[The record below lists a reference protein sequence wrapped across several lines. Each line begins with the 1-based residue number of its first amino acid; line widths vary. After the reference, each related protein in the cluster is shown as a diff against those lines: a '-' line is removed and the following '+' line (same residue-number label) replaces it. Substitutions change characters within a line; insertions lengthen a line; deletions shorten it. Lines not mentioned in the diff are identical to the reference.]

1 MSKLL
6 TAEQFAQETGHG
18 LRTVRR
24 WISDGM
30 PGVHRDGHSLTIDP
44 DTALQWLE
52 SRKSVTDEVHIA
64 QARRWL
70 LRRHKLEGSG
80 LVPAERITG
89 LTRMI
94 CKRFDR
100 MFDSGFSDN
109 AAWTVL
115 DESNPAIIVDTL
127 RDFAQPALLAFEF
140 AIERAVDAVTINPEI
155 LASER
160 RADELELQTLSPRAR
175 SERARVDYLTA
186 HNRME
191 AGELVRGDQAAERFR
206 AAGVLVNREVRNIA
220 RRVAN
225 TIATLEDHGQIAGQI
240 AGELRRVKGDLIEA
254 LEVDQ

>member
-1 MSKLL
+1 
-6 TAEQFAQETGHG
+6 
-18 LRTVRR
+18 
-24 WISDGM
+24 
-30 PGVHRDGHSLTIDP
+30 
-44 DTALQWLE
+44 LQWLE

-94 CKRFDR
+94 RRRFDTV
-100 MFDSGFSDN
+100 FDQDWSDN

-115 DESNPAIIVDTL
+115 HDSDPAVVVDTL

-140 AIERAVDAVTINPEI
+140 AIERAERGVSTDPEI
-155 LASER
+155 LASDR

-186 HNRME
+186 HNRIE
-191 AGELVRGDQAAERFR
+191 AGEAVPGEQAAGRFR

-225 TIATLEDHGQIAGQI
+225 TIATLEEHNQIAGQI
-240 AGELRRVKGDLIEA
+240 GGELRRVKGDLIEA